1 MAPEGTVTA
10 MPLSPALTAPPC
22 LTPLVPPHFQSCT
35 QETKKR
41 AEQFFLKAF
50 PLT

>member
-10 MPLSPALTAPPC
+10 VLLSPALTVSPC

-41 AEQFFLKAF
+41 AEQFVLKAL